1 MALPQSRVVDGCPT
15 ILLPGIGCDAEL
27 WQPVLGQCRVP
38 FAAQTLVPD
47 GTDVDA
53 MAARILVSAPP
64 RFVLVGHSF
73 GGYVALAIAAQAPQR
88 LLGLGLISTSAL
100 ADTPRQAR
108 RRRLMHALSRVVQS
122 DSRPEWADCL
132 ESMSARTGADLQHRQ
147 RQAAAGRPDRQAV
160 LASLRFPV
168 SIVHGGED
176 TIVPVAAAH
185 LMASLLPGAML
196 TVIPQSGHMLPL
208 QTPSAVAAT
217 VDSLVAAG
225 AGQ

>member
-1 MALPQSRVVDGCPT
+1 
-15 ILLPGIGCDAEL
+15 
-27 WQPVLGQCRVP
+27 
-38 FAAQTLVPD
+38 VPD

-73 GGYVALAIAAQAPQR
+73 GGYVALALAAQAPQR
-88 LLGLGLISTSAL
+88 LLGLALISTSAL

-108 RRRLMHALSRVVQS
+108 RRRLVHALSRVTQS
-122 DSRPEWADCL
+122 DSRPQWADCL
-132 ESMSARTGADLQHRQ
+132 ASMSARTGADLQHRQ
-147 RQAAAGRPDRQAV
+147 RQAAAARPDRQAV
-160 LASLRFPV
+160 LASLQFPV
-168 SIVHGGED
+168 SIVHGRGD

-208 QTPSAVAAT
+208 QAPSAVAAT
-217 VDSLVAAG
+217 VDRLAVAC